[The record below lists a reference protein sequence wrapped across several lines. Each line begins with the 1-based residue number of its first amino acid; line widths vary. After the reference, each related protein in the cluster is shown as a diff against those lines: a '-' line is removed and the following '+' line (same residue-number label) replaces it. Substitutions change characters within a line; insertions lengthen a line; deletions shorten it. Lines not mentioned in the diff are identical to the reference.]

1 LTALNAGSLVLSWRA
16 FGYAFLEVC
25 LHLATPRFSGLKHAR
40 LISFP
45 VPLCSATALPSPRAL
60 PLRPP
65 SSAKVGIQNP

>member
-45 VPLCSATALPSPRAL
+45 VPSALL
-60 PLRPP
+60 LRSSLHQHRLSGPP
-65 SSAKVGIQNP
+65 SSGKIRIQNP